1 MAHDSWLVATPAPGA
16 SGTVR
21 AAWVTAETFPIS
33 EHATDPAR
41 VASWVVLH
49 GDAQRPVTG
58 FAIDG
63 LELMATVPIAEPGV
77 HVFASQLQSRF
88 IELAAAEF
96 NTYLAGEG
104 AAAALRERRERNELD
119 RPGRE
124 QYTKCAKAI
133 WRNGDAADTS
143 YLARAGHSLEIVP
156 QTDPAEWRAG
166 GDAVVRVYLD
176 GRPAAGLRVSAGRE
190 GLPPHRYTADAVTG
204 EDGLARVQLDEPG
217 LSYLRTF
224 AIRRLAP
231 GAPAGAPGGA
241 APDSPAADWES
252 FWASMTFR
260 AAVAAPRAQGPRNV
274 AIIVHEGVELLDF
287 AGPGEVFEAARL
299 QGADEARPWFT
310 VYAVAPSSRTLV
322 SQRFLT
328 IKPEHTIESCP
339 APDILV
345 IPGGATGVLL
355 RDEAFMAW
363 FRKTAPRCEVVMSV
377 CTGAFV
383 LGEAGLLDG
392 QEATTHWSALDSLR
406 RDAPRATVVEGRRF
420 VDGGRVVTTAGVSAG
435 IDGALHVVAR
445 LLGRDVA
452 DRTARYMEYDWR
464 PDPAAAAAYSLLNP
478 MLDERGRLMQQAQV
492 EERRGD
498 WAKAAAH
505 YRSLT
510 EADPRDAASWYHLG
524 RALHAGGDL
533 DQAIA
538 AHRRASEFRDSEHR
552 FRALYNLACATALLG
567 RNDEALAALDA
578 AVDAGF
584 DSRAWIESD
593 ADLDGLR
600 ADPRFAAILERLAD

>member
-1 MAHDSWLVATPAPGA
+1 M
-16 SGTVR
+16 VR
-21 AAWVTAETFPIS
+21 AAWVTAEAFPIS

-41 VASWVVLH
+41 VASWIVLH
-49 GDAQRPVTG
+49 GDAQRPLTG
-58 FAIDG
+58 IAVEG
-63 LELMATVPIAEPGV
+63 LELIATVAIAEPGL
-77 HVFASQLQSRF
+77 HVFASQLQPRF

-96 NTYLAGEG
+96 NDYLAGEG
-104 AAAALRERRERNELD
+104 AVEALRDRREHNELD

-124 QYTKCAKAI
+124 LYTKCAKAI
-133 WRNGDAADTS
+133 WRSGDATDTS

-156 QTDPAEWRAG
+156 QTDPTEWRAG

-176 GRPAAGLRVSAGRE
+176 GRPAAGLRVLAGRE
-190 GLPPHRYTADAVTG
+190 GLPPHRYTAEAVTG
-204 EDGLARVQLDEPG
+204 EDGLARVHLDEPG
-217 LSYLRTF
+217 LSFLRAFT
-224 AIRRLAP
+224 IRRLATAAGGP
-231 GAPAGAPGGA
+231 APEA
-241 APDSPAADWES
+241 PAADWES

-260 AAVAAPRAQGPRNV
+260 VAAAAPRAQGPRHV
-274 AIIVHEGVELLDF
+274 AIVVHDGVELLDL

-299 QGADEARPWFT
+299 QGADESPWFT
-310 VYAVAPSSRTLV
+310 VYTVAPSSRHLV

-328 IKPEHTIESCP
+328 IKPEHTIETCP
-339 APDILV
+339 APTVLV

-363 FRKTAPRCEVVMSV
+363 FRKTAPQCEIVMSV
-377 CTGAFV
+377 GTGAFV
-383 LGEAGLLDG
+383 LAEAGLLDG
-392 QEATTHWSALDSLR
+392 REATTHWSALETLR
-406 RDAPRATVVEGRRF
+406 RDAPRVTVVEGRRF
-420 VDGGRVVTTAGVSAG
+420 VDGGRFVTTAGVSAG

-445 LLGRDVA
+445 LLGRDIA

-464 PDPAAAAAYSLLNP
+464 PDPAAAAEYALLNP
-478 MLDERGRLMQQAQV
+478 LLDERGRVMQQAQI
-492 EERRGD
+492 EEQRGD
-498 WAKAAAH
+498 WAQAAAL

-510 EADPRDAASWYHLG
+510 DADPRDAAGWYNLG

-533 DQAIA
+533 DQAIP
-538 AHRRASEFRDSEHR
+538 AHRRASEFRESEYR

-584 DSRAWIESD
+584 DSRAWVESD

-600 ADPRFAAILERLAD
+600 GDTRFAAILERLKD